1 MYYNPNIS
9 RLMQRN
15 GDVVMRRFEFLVVE
29 HVENLKKVAFN
40 EEWELRFSHG
50 KMKEK
55 GARNQ
60 NWIYLKQEIFA
71 KKCINPLS

>member
-1 MYYNPNIS
+1 
-9 RLMQRN
+9 MQRN
-15 GDVVMRRFEFLVVE
+15 GDVVMRSFEFLVVE

-50 KMKEK
+50 NVKEK
-55 GARNQ
+55 GERNQ
-60 NWIYLKQEIFA
+60 NQIYLKQEIFA